1 MTLVEQLRKERDE
14 YRKAYLEYLEYLG
27 LYNRVLELYAG
38 ELRKNTATT
47 NSNPRVK
54 HCLAVQ
60 FKKDLRHGT
69 ES

>member
-14 YRKAYLEYLEYLG
+14 YRKAYLEYLG

-47 NSNPRVK
+47 NSNPGVK